1 MRILVALG
9 GNALAREGQRGTWQ
23 EQLQN
28 ARTVASA
35 VVELHAAGH
44 EVIVTHGNG
53 PQVGALAIQ
62 QRASMRE
69 VPALPLDALVAMTQG
84 MLGYLFQ
91 QAIAEV
97 APHVPTAAVI
107 TRVRVD
113 TDDPAFA
120 NPAKPI
126 GPYYG
131 EAEALKRASSDGWTV
146 GPDSGRGWRR
156 LVPSPRP
163 LEILECDRIRMLAD
177 RGTLVIAGGGGGVPV
192 AANGST
198 VGVEAVIDKD
208 RTSLV
213 LAEAA
218 GCDTLLMVTGV
229 DRVALDF
236 GTRWQRSVARL
247 TVAQALRHLDEGE
260 FPPGSMGPKVES
272 GAAFAEAG
280 GRAIITSPEQ
290 ITAAIAGTS
299 GTWIVPDAEGP
310 SALAEAA

>member
-1 MRILVALG
+1 
-9 GNALAREGQRGTWQ
+9 
-23 EQLQN
+23 
-28 ARTVASA
+28 
-35 VVELHAAGH
+35 
-44 EVIVTHGNG
+44 
-53 PQVGALAIQ
+53 
-62 QRASMRE
+62 
-69 VPALPLDALVAMTQG
+69 
-84 MLGYLFQ
+84 
-91 QAIAEV
+91 
-97 APHVPTAAVI
+97 
-107 TRVRVD
+107 VD

>member
-23 EQLQN
+23 EQLDN
-28 ARTVASA
+28 ARTVARA
-35 VVELHAAGH
+35 VADLHARGH

-53 PQVGALAIQ
+53 PQVGSLAIQ
-62 QRASMRE
+62 QRGSMRE

-84 MLGYLFQ
+84 LLGYLFQ

-97 APHVPTAAVI
+97 APHVPTAAIV

-113 TDDPAFA
+113 PADPAFA

-131 EAEALKRASSDGWTV
+131 EAEALKRAHADGWTV

-192 AANGST
+192 AANGAPR
-198 VGVEAVIDKD
+198 GVEAVIDKD

-213 LAEAA
+213 LADAA

-236 GTRWQRSVARL
+236 GTRWQRELARL
-247 TVAQALRHLDEGE
+247 TVAQALRHLGEGE
-260 FPPGSMGPKVES
+260 FPPGSMGPKVEA
-272 GAAFAEAG
+272 GAAFARDG
-280 GRAIITSPEQ
+280 KRAIITSPER
-290 ITAAIAGTS
+290 IAEAIAGNS

-310 SALAEAA
+310 SALACAA